1 MKKKFTKLAASIGI
15 ALTQTTSADDAIEND
30 YFFSDIDTQLF
41 KQPLNMD
48 TPIFLAGHSS
58 HASHGSHGSHR
69 SSSGGA
75 VKKPVKTY
83 TPTIINTHTLRPN
96 SSCPDSLWPY
106 RKNTIRQVQNKLIR
120 LNYLDRSDVK
130 TMGIMGYSTRSALKR
145 AKTQNNLPNTSG
157 MMLDSR
163 TLSAMSITCDD

>member
-15 ALTQTTSADDAIEND
+15 ALTQTANADEAIEND
-30 YFFSDIDTQLF
+30 YFLSDIDTQLF
-41 KQPLNMD
+41 KQPLNLE
-48 TPIFLAGHSS
+48 TPIFLAAHGSHSS
-58 HASHGSHGSHR
+58 HSSHSSHR
-69 SSSGGA
+69 SSSSGG
-75 VKKPVKTY
+75 VKKTTPTY
-83 TPTIINTHTLRPN
+83 TPTYSTTPSMKAS
-96 SSCPDSLWPY
+96 SSCPDSVWPY

-130 TMGIMGYSTRSALKR
+130 TMGIMGYATRSALTR

-157 MMLDSR
+157 MMLDSK

>member
-15 ALTQTTSADDAIEND
+15 ALTQTTNADDAIEND
-30 YFFSDIDTQLF
+30 YFLSDIDTQLF

-83 TPTIINTHTLRPN
+83 TPTITSTPTIQRSL
-96 SSCPDSLWPY
+96 SCPDSLWPY
-106 RKNTIRQVQNKLIR
+106 RKNTIREVQNLLIR

-130 TMGIMGYSTRSALKR
+130 TMGIMGYATRSALKS

-157 MMLDSR
+157 MMLDSK